1 MTEEDLKALQKSVR
15 KKKRI
20 ATELASKVHDIVE
33 DSLWT
38 EYDTL
43 VAVSQQTYEACVAWK
58 EASKSWNKLRL
69 QLPVN

>member
-33 DSLWT
+33 DGLWT

-58 EASKSWNKLRL
+58 EASIELEQAEAAAAS
-69 QLPVN
+69 

>member
-1 MTEEDLKALQKSVR
+1 MTEEDLKVLQKSVR

-58 EASKSWNKLRL
+58 EASKELEQAEAATAS
-69 QLPVN
+69 

>member
-58 EASKSWNKLRL
+58 EASKELEQAEAATAS
-69 QLPVN
+69 